1 MIDTRH
7 GMAEIIFIAEKDGQ
21 VEVALLLEE

>member
-7 GMAEIIFIAEKDGQ
+7 GMAQVIFIAEKDGQ

>member
-7 GMAEIIFIAEKDGQ
+7 GMAVIIFIAEKDGQ

>member
-7 GMAEIIFIAEKDGQ
+7 GMAQVIFMAEKDGQ